1 VKEMKY
7 YKDKRNIQEKIRYLK
22 ADELPIKERKKF
34 YINQVLMTLAVVLFF
49 IEIIV
54 IIFIFDAI
62 KENLTTFLKVL
73 VGILLFLL
81 PIVFFILHGYLI
93 EKFFSYPTLPKLT
106 KKMIVQVNQ
115 KRMKKYKVTENY
127 IITKCFDSSRKEM
140 MDKDILICS
149 QDDVIRIMNDFYHS
163 SYDFGCYQMRL
174 SEMKYQNIKDGD
186 SIQTRIEVGKDY
198 FVFGYRAKTFL
209 DKIQITKK

>member
-1 VKEMKY
+1 MKY
-7 YKDKRNIQEKIRYLK
+7 YKDKSNIQEKIRYLK

-34 YINQVLMTLAVVLFF
+34 YVHQVLTALDVALFF

-54 IIFIFDAI
+54 IIFLFDAI

-73 VGILLFLL
+73 VGIVLFLL
-81 PIVFFILHGYLI
+81 PIAFLILHGCLI
-93 EKFFSYPTLPKLT
+93 EKYFSYPTLPKLS
-106 KKMIVQVNQ
+106 KEMIVQANQ
-115 KRMKKYKVTENY
+115 KRMKKYKLTENY

-140 MDKDILICS
+140 TNKDILICS
-149 QDDVIRIMNDFYHS
+149 QDDIIRIMNDLYHS

-174 SEMKYQNIKDGD
+174 SEMKYKNIKDGEY
-186 SIQTRIEVGKDY
+186 IKTRIEVGKDY

>member
-1 VKEMKY
+1 MIKMKY

-34 YINQVLMTLAVVLFF
+34 YIHQVLTALDVALFF

-54 IIFIFDAI
+54 IIFLFDAI

-73 VGILLFLL
+73 VGIVLFLL
-81 PIVFFILHGYLI
+81 PIAFLILHGCLI
-93 EKFFSYPTLPKLT
+93 EKYFSYPTLPKLS
-106 KKMIVQVNQ
+106 KEMIVQANQ
-115 KRMKKYKVTENY
+115 KRMKKYKLTENY

-140 MDKDILICS
+140 
-149 QDDVIRIMNDFYHS
+149 
-163 SYDFGCYQMRL
+163 
-174 SEMKYQNIKDGD
+174 KYKNIKDGEY
-186 SIQTRIEVGKDY
+186 IKTRIEVGKDY